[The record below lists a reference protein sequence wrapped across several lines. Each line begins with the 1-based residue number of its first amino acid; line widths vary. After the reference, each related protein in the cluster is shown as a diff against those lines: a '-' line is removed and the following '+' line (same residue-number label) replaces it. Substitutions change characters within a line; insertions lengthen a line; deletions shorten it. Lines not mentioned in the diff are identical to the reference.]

1 MTSTKPPC
9 TGPASPTQNRYE
21 PPRLEIL
28 GRLEELTLQFP
39 SPPPPPN
46 APPGYPWPPQ

>member
-1 MTSTKPPC
+1 MKSPMEPTVSTQP
-9 TGPASPTQNRYE
+9 PTQRYE
-21 PPRLEIL
+21 PPQLVVL